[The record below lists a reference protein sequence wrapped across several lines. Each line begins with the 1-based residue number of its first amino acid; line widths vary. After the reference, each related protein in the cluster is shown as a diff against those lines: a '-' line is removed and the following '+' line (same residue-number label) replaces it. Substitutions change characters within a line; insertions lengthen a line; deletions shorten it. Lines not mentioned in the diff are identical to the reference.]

1 MSIIYVGI
9 DNGVSGAIAYYKD
22 DKMNVLE
29 LPIKNVQNY
38 TKKVEFVHKIDF
50 VELKKIFET
59 LLSYGQSIKVLW
71 ERPFCNPMMFKAT
84 LSSML
89 SYQTTLD
96 CLECL
101 KIPYEMIDSKIWQT
115 KLLPKGIYKIT
126 QDKNGKNRIKADKKL
141 LKKASIDTANRL
153 FPYLE
158 IKKDGQADAVMI
170 CEYLRKR
177 ENGTL

>member
-1 MSIIYVGI
+1 MIYVGI

-22 DKMNVLE
+22 EKMYVCE
-29 LPIKNVQNY
+29 LPVKSVQNY
-38 TKKVEFVHKIDF
+38 TKKVEFVNKLDF
-50 VELKKIFET
+50 VELKKIFGNI
-59 LLSYGQSIKVLW
+59 LSYGQQIKVLW
-71 ERPFCNPMMFKAT
+71 ERPFCNSKMFNAS

-96 CLECL
+96 VFAELQ
-101 KIPYEMIDSKIWQT
+101 IAYDMVDSKIWQT

-126 QDKNGKNRIKADKKL
+126 QDKNGRNRIKADRKM

-153 FPYLE
+153 YPYLE

-170 CEYLRKR
+170 CEYLRQR
-177 ENGTL
+177 ENGII

>member
-9 DNGVSGAIAYYKD
+9 DNGVSGAIAYYYN
-22 DKMNVLE
+22 DKMYVMDI
-29 LPIKNVQNY
+29 PIKNVQNY
-38 TKKVEFVHKIDF
+38 TKKVEFINKIDF
-50 VELKKIFET
+50 VELKKIFQE
-59 LLSYGQSIKVLW
+59 LLSYSQIKVLW
-71 ERPFCNPMMFKAT
+71 ERPFCNPMMFKSS

-96 CLECL
+96 CLEYL
-101 KIPYEMIDSKIWQT
+101 KISYEMIDSKVWQT
-115 KLLPKGIYKIT
+115 KLLPKGVYKIT
-126 QDKNGKNRIKADKKL
+126 QDKNGKNRIKADKKI

-153 FPYLE
+153 YPYLE

-177 ENGTL
+177 EQGTI

>member
-1 MSIIYVGI
+1 MIYVGI
-9 DNGVSGAIAYYKD
+9 DNGVSGAIAYYNN
-22 DKMNVLE
+22 DKMYIKE
-29 LPIKNVQNY
+29 LPIKNTQNY
-38 TKKVEFVHKIDF
+38 TKKVEFVNKIDF
-50 VELKKIFET
+50 VELRKIFCDLIGT
-59 LLSYGQSIKVLW
+59 GKVIKVLW

-96 CLECL
+96 VLESL
-101 KIPYEMIDSKIWQT
+101 NIPYEMIDSKVWQT

-126 QDKNGKNRIKADKKL
+126 QDKNGKNRIKADKKM

-153 FPYLE
+153 YPYLQ

-170 CEYLRKR
+170 CEYLRRK
-177 ENGTL
+177 ELGIK

>member
-1 MSIIYVGI
+1 MIYVGI

-22 DKMNVLE
+22 DKMYVCQ
-29 LPIKNVQNY
+29 LPVKSVQNY
-38 TKKVEFVHKIDF
+38 TKKVEFVNKLDF
-50 VELKKIFET
+50 VELKKIFQNI
-59 LLSYGQSIKVLW
+59 LSYGQQIKVLW
-71 ERPFCNPMMFKAT
+71 ERPFCNSKMFNAS

-96 CLECL
+96 VFAELQ
-101 KIPYEMIDSKIWQT
+101 IAYDMVDSKTWQT

-126 QDKNGKNRIKADKKL
+126 QDKNGRNRIKADRKM

-153 FPYLE
+153 YPYLQ

-170 CEYLRKR
+170 CEYLRQK
-177 ENGTL
+177 ENGIIK